1 MRFAGRDER
10 TFFTSSTSVLR
21 FDRLSGVL
29 ARILS
34 QWMDR
39 AGPLLIG
46 QACKQLVNRVLAF
59 LAKAVA
65 RKDETQQG
73 VL

>member
-1 MRFAGRDER
+1 
-10 TFFTSSTSVLR
+10 
-21 FDRLSGVL
+21 VL

-59 LAKAVA
+59 LAKGVA